1 MGELFEVD
9 LSLAYGERV
18 ARLDSLGIALR
29 DSLQA
34 CIRPGSLD
42 ASIRQEVVNDFLA
55 FFATYPNIT
64 HIYFNGRKP
73 ETKRRVLPISQHKA
87 RPHLPAI
94 KQFSTCE
101 EV

>member
-73 ETKRRVLPISQHKA
+73 ETIFKRRVLPI
-87 RPHLPAI
+87 LPNT
-94 KQFSTCE
+94 KHVLTCLP
-101 EV
+101 